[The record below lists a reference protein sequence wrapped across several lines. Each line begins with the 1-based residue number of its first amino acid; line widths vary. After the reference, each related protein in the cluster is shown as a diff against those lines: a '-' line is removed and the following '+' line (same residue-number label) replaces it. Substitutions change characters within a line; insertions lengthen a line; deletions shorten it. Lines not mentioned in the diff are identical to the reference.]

1 MFIQT
6 HNEWDA
12 LKTRIENTYS
22 NAKKR
27 FEEKK
32 DLIAHLEGLFPNGQV
47 VEGYK
52 LLSQDANHFKELY

>member
-1 MFIQT
+1 
-6 HNEWDA
+6 
-12 LKTRIENTYS
+12 LKTRIENTYF
-22 NAKKR
+22 NAKER

-32 DLIAHLEGLFPNGQV
+32 DLIAYLEGLFPNGQV